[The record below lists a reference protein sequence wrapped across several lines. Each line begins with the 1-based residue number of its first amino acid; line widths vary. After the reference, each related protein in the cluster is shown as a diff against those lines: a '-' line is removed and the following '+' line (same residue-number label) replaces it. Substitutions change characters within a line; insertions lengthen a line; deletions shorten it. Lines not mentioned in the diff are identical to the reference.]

1 MRKIVY
7 LTGTR
12 ADYGLMRNTLFNIK
26 KNPRLK
32 LIVVAT
38 GMHLMPEFGKTIKD
52 IKKDKFDL
60 RIIKAVHKR
69 DDRTSMA
76 EFAGKLSLGL
86 VKIFKKIKPD
96 MVVLLGDRAEMLS
109 GALVSSYMGIPTAH
123 IHGGEKSSTV
133 DESVRHAITKL
144 VNINL
149 PATKESA
156 DRIIKMGEE
165 KKNVYVV
172 GAPGLDEM
180 SNVYSKKQVEKRFRV
195 NLDKPLLLVIQHP
208 ESLRV
213 EKAGKDIKETMEAV
227 KATKLQTIIVYP
239 NADAGG
245 RRMIKV
251 IEKYRNNPNFRI
263 YKNLKHKDFL
273 SVMKYSSVMIGNSS
287 AAIIEAPSFKLAAI
301 NIGKREEGRQ
311 RSTNIIDVD
320 YKKDEIMKAIKR
332 ALCDK
337 KFIEKVKS
345 CKNPY
350 GDGKTGKRIADI
362 LSKIKINKELLEKRI
377 AY

>member
-26 KNPRLK
+26 KNPKLK
-32 LIVVAT
+32 LTIVVT
-38 GMHLMPEFGKTIKD
+38 GMHLMPEFGKTINE
-52 IKKDKFDL
+52 IKKDKFD
-60 RIIKAVHKR
+60 IKTVKAIYKK
-69 DDRTSMA
+69 DDRASMA
-76 EFAGKLSLGL
+76 EFIGRLSLGL
-86 VKIFKKIKPD
+86 TKLFKKIKPD
-96 MVVLLGDRAEMLS
+96 IVVLLGDRAEMLA
-109 GALVSSYMGIPTAH
+109 GAIVASYMVIPIAH
-123 IHGGEKSSTV
+123 IHGGEVSSTV

-144 VNINL
+144 ANVHL

-156 DRIIKMGEE
+156 DRIRKMGEQ
-165 KKNVYVV
+165 KNVYVV
-172 GAPGLDEM
+172 GAPGMDEI
-180 SNVYSKKQVEKRFRV
+180 SNIYSKKQVEERFKV
-195 NLDKPLLLVIQHP
+195 NLDKPLLLVVQHP

-213 EKAGKDIKETMEAV
+213 NNAEKDIKETMEAV
-227 KATKLQTIIVYP
+227 KTTKLQTIIVYP

-287 AAIIEAPSFKLAAI
+287 AAIIEAPSFKLPSV

-320 YKKDEIMKAIKR
+320 YKKYEIMKAIRK

-337 KFIEKVKS
+337 NFIKKVKS

-350 GDGKTGKRIADI
+350 GDGQTGKRIADI